1 MQLLAHQC
9 REAMYALYSLY
20 ALYSFCGEVDD
31 IADGDALR
39 PLKDVLLSDWRSEI
53 LHPSPLV
60 VGCHQCHVIRKL
72 SSK

>member
-53 LHPSPLV
+53 LHPL
-60 VGCHQCHVIRKL
+60 H
-72 SSK
+72 